1 MIDSLEHLRQRCAAT
16 SVPLQNAAESGAAA
30 GVFDLNCGKSSNLVF
45 GTDSRLGISVA
56 IRRLGLPPEH
66 PKDVA
71 YFS

>member
-1 MIDSLEHLRQRCAAT
+1 MRRDKRSLAKCRK
-16 SVPLQNAAESGAAA
+16 SGAAA
-30 GVFDLNCGKSSNLVF
+30 GVFYLNCGKSSNLVF